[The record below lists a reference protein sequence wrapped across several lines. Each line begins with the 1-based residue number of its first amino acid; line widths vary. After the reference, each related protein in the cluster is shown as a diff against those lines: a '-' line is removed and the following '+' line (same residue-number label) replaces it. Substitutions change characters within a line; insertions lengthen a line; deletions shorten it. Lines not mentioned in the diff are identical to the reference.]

1 MKSLSRLISNDRI
14 VSLSA
19 SDKEGALK
27 EMVGVIAK
35 SAELSDSDKIHEA
48 ILEREGLLSTG
59 FGLGLAIPHAKLDG
73 VKDFVVGLGLHV
85 EGLEYESLDDKPVHI
100 LTMIIGPNS
109 RQEEYL
115 RVLARVTAFLKE
127 NREKLLECET
137 PDEIY
142 ELTLEY

>member
-27 EMVGVIAK
+27 EMVEVIAK
-35 SAELSDSDKIHEA
+35 SAELSDSNKIHEA

-85 EGLEYESLDDKPVHI
+85 GGLEYESLDDKPVHI
-100 LTMIIGPNS
+100 LTMIIGPIS